1 MFLGRRLIFGKLEL
15 QLTDALILVALVSF
29 SILGAL
35 FLVDNWALL
44 IVKNCAVGLLLL
56 GAVMVTQRIQHRFLR
71 FLVRVAAITLSYA
84 YLFGAVDKLQLIFHS
99 EWLDPYI
106 LDFEQWVFGVQ
117 PTLWIEKFTTPW
129 LTEWMMFSYV
139 VYVPLYPILCGII
152 YFTRGELPMEE
163 YFFTL
168 GLTHILC
175 DIGFILFPVA
185 SPMYFIKEV
194 YTIPLD
200 GYVFTFLGEL
210 MRTYLHFSGGSIPSP
225 HAAAATIMWIMA
237 YRYHRPSF
245 YVLAPIVISLY
256 VSTFY
261 GRYHYLSDAIVGV
274 LVAVIALILAPMIM
288 RAWDRLVER
297 GTVRM
302 LFARTRVEK
311 PLSYVHVAIP
321 S

>member
-1 MFLGRRLIFGKLEL
+1 MIFGKLEL
-15 QLTDALILVALVSF
+15 QLTDALILVALFSF
-29 SILGAL
+29 SLLGVF
-35 FLVDNWALL
+35 FLVDSWALL
-44 IVKNCAVGLLLL
+44 ILKNLAVGLLLL
-56 GAVMVTQRIQHRFLR
+56 GAATVTPRIQQRFWR

-99 EWLDPYI
+99 EWLDYYV

-117 PTLWIEKFTTPW
+117 PTLWAEKFTTPS

-152 YFTRGELPMEE
+152 YFSRGELPMEE

-168 GLTHILC
+168 GLTNILC

-185 SPMYFIKEV
+185 SPMYYIREV
-194 YTIPLD
+194 YTVPLD
-200 GYVFTFLGEL
+200 GYVFTYLGEL
-210 MRTYLHFSGGSIPSP
+210 MRKYLHFAGGSIPSP

-245 YVLAPIVISLY
+245 HVLTPIVISLY
-256 VSTFY
+256 LSTFY
-261 GRYHYLSDAIVGV
+261 GRYHYLTDAVVGI
-274 LVAVIALILAPMIM
+274 LVAVLALVLAPKIM

-297 GTVRM
+297 GTVRT
-302 LFARTRVEK
+302 LFARSQVEK
-311 PLSYVHVAIP
+311 PL
-321 S
+321 